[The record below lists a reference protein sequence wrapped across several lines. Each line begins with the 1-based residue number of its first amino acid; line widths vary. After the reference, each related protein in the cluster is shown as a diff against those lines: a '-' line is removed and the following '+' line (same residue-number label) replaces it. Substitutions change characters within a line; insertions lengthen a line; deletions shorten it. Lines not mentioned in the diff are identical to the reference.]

1 MFQKVIN
8 KYRRYVS
15 SKYKT
20 CQIVFDGY
28 KLTTKDHKHPRCEA
42 YNPSCVDVLVNENL
56 SVLHSREEF
65 LSNSNNKQQQIK
77 LLAKHFRGD
86 GHTGIECEGDADTQ
100 IVAAPL
106 VMSCQKQEVIVVAD
120 DADILVLLLY
130 FWNSEMGDIIL
141 QSMSKNKENMVY
153 IRNVVSHLNK
163 TVVKNLLLIHAW
175 GGYHTTS
182 SLCNQGKNAILNLI
196 EKKY

>member
-42 YNPSCVDVLVNENL
+42 YNPSCVDVLVNENV

-100 IVAAPL
+100 VVAAPL
-106 VMSCQKQEVIVVAD
+106 VISCQKQEVFVVAD
-120 DADILVLLLY
+120 DADILVC
-130 FWNSEMGDIIL
+130 FCISGIL
-141 QSMSKNKENMVY
+141 KWVILFY
-153 IRNVVSHLNK
+153 
-163 TVVKNLLLIHAW
+163 
-175 GGYHTTS
+175 
-182 SLCNQGKNAILNLI
+182 SLCRKT
-196 EKKY
+196 KKTWFTSGMLLVI